1 MYQITRGKQP
11 TAQKIVLYGVE
22 GIGKT
27 TFAAQF
33 PNPVFLDTEGG
44 TKNFDVARL
53 PVPTSWTMLLDEI
66 NSVSSS
72 DCATLVIDTMDWAE
86 KLACTHVCDVK
97 KWDSIETPS
106 YGTGYRYVY
115 EEMGK
120 LLNALTG
127 VINRGVNVLLLA
139 HAAMRKFEQPDE
151 MGSYDRWELK
161 LQTSAKCNT
170 AAMVKEWADL
180 VLFANYKTV
189 AVAADDKG
197 RKFKAQGG
205 RRVMYTTHHPCW
217 DAKNRFGLP
226 DELPLDFSALS
237 HIFNAVAAPSSV
249 PAHPAALPQD
259 GIPDTSSPQQKELPP
274 VAGIQAVSQDTSS
287 IRESDAICAL
297 RDLMKQNG
305 VAVHEVQAAVAAKG
319 YFPEQTPLENLP
331 DDFIRGVLIGAWQ
344 QVHQWIT
351 DNKPLPF

>member
-33 PNPVFLDTEGG
+33 PNPVFLDVEGG

-53 PVPTSWTMLLDEI
+53 PAPTSWTMLLDEI
-66 NSVSSS
+66 NSVSSA
-72 DCATLVIDTMDWAE
+72 DCATLVIDTIDWAE
-86 KLACTHVCDVK
+86 KLACAHVCDIK

-106 YGTGYRYVY
+106 YGTGYRYAY

-120 LLNALTG
+120 LLNTLTG
-127 VINRGVNVLLLA
+127 VVNRGVHVLLLA

-197 RKFKAQGG
+197 KKFKAQGG
-205 RRVMYTTHHPCW
+205 RRIMYTTHHPCW

-226 DELPLDFSALS
+226 EELSLDFAALS
-237 HIFNAVAAPSSV
+237 HIFFNTVTAPSSV
-249 PAHPAALPQD
+249 PATPPQES
-259 GIPDTSSPQQKELPP
+259 IPDTLRP
-274 VAGIQAVSQDTSS
+274 VAETQTTPV
-287 IRESDAICAL
+287 RESDAMCAL

-331 DDFIRGVLIGAWQ
+331 DDFIRGVLIGAWR